1 MEKQSSIQENFLPV
15 EEFNALREQITAIEF
30 PWFFT
35 PNTVNPLIDKETT
48 TGLFGHSVYINS
60 APNSEIFPQFYS
72 ILHQMDVSVLTRIKV
87 NLQPRLPK
95 PDFAVFHSDTDGYE
109 KAFQLEWTTS
119 ILYINTCNGFTEL
132 EEGEQN
138 TLVESVEN
146 RLVTFP
152 SNIKH
157 RGISQTDEQ
166 TRILINFNYLKL
178 QDN

>member
-15 EEFNALREQITAIEF
+15 EEFNALRDIVTAIEF
-30 PWFFT
+30 PWFYT
-35 PNTVNPLIDKETT
+35 TNTVDPDIEKVSTP
-48 TGLFGHSVYINS
+48 GLFSHSVYVNS
-60 APNSEIFPQFYS
+60 SPNSELFSQFHS
-72 ILHQMDVSVLTRIKV
+72 ILEQMDVAVLTRIKI

-95 PDFAVFHSDTDGYE
+95 PNFAVFHSDTDGYE
-109 KAFQLEWTTS
+109 ISTRLEWTTA

-146 RLVTFP
+146 RLLSFP
-152 SNIKH
+152 SHFKH

-166 TRILINFNYLKL
+166 TRILINFNYLKSS
-178 QDN
+178 